1 MDFDYTRALSNL
13 HNVVV
18 ALNCGGVKTCAQI
31 AELIWEEAPEW
42 KRQDKVNRPRDS
54 ANRTEAYARNQIR
67 QEIRRSLYNHF
78 SDPEASGFH
87 IFRCQALYDSER
99 FWVAEEQELPVQ
111 VIPGLAADY
120 DGNADNFAL
129 FDTAAVQVESM
140 ATPEVEVVAT
150 SPTAVEIRPN
160 ASLIE
165 RLNAANNTIFP
176 TAGLL
181 REAMDNSNGEE
192 FNNPNMPTEMC
203 AVLTETLGNE
213 FIGME
218 NTPSNRR
225 AVSDRVMEII
235 AELEGTN
242 EQCQTSDF

>member
-54 ANRTEAYARNQIR
+54 VNRTEAYARNQIR

-111 VIPGLAADY
+111 VDAGDMT
-120 DGNADNFAL
+120 L
-129 FDTAAVQVESM
+129 FDTAAIQVEAM
-140 ATPEVEVVAT
+140 AEPEVEVVAT
-150 SPTAVEIRPN
+150 SPTTVEIRPN